1 MLIKAEQKFIRTSAR
16 KLRFVADGI
25 KKLNPVEAI
34 KQLKFSDKRA
44 AEPLAKVIKQAVAN
58 AVTNAKLDKAS
69 LKFAH
74 IEVNEGPTYKR
85 WRAVSRGR
93 AHSIFKRTSHVKI
106 TLTTVA
112 PKVAKTVS
120 LEPVKTETV
129 KEAVSPVVKKAKTT
143 TKVSKTLKK

>member
-25 KKLNPVEAI
+25 KHLKPAEAI
-34 KQLKFSDKRA
+34 RQLKFSDKRA
-44 AEPLAKVIKQAVAN
+44 ADPLAKVIKQAIAN
-58 AVTNAKLDKAS
+58 AVTNAKLDKAA

-106 TLTTVA
+106 TLTTIA
-112 PKVAKTVS
+112 PTITKSVS
-120 LEPVKTETV
+120 LEPAKKAEV
-129 KEAVSPVVKKAKTT
+129 KETKAPVIKKAKTATT
-143 TKVSKTLKK
+143 TKKVIKK